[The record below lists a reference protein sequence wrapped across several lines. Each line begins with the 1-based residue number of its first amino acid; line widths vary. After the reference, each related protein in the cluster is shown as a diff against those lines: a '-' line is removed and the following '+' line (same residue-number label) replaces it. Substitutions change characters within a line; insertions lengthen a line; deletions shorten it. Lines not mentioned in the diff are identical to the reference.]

1 MIIFKVT
8 TGRSW
13 VSQFPRV
20 DEQGRLSNGIV
31 RAAQGMD
38 SSFLESAINRDLGR
52 GSASEVGE
60 ETVRGA

>member
-20 DEQGRLSNGIV
+20 DSQGRLSNGIV
-31 RAAQGMD
+31 FAQQGTD
-38 SSFLESAINRDLGR
+38 SSFIQSVINRDLGR
-52 GSASEVGE
+52 DLGKEG
-60 ETVRGA
+60 G